1 MKVFGKQLFVFVASF
16 FGLTVIAADFDGS
29 EPLLC
34 SFGQV
39 LECDAGLSCRT
50 VTNESVDAPDF
61 VKLDFR
67 RNQLVSLTAGKDSSA
82 DDMSVVNT
90 TTYLVVQGVQGVDEG
105 VSTLGW
111 SLSIDQTDGQMVAAG
126 AGENAGFVIFGAC
139 TPI

>member
-1 MKVFGKQLFVFVASF
+1 MNLFGRQIFVFVASIF
-16 FGLTVIAADFDGS
+16 SVTAIAADFDGS
-29 EPLLC
+29 EPLMC

-39 LECDAGLSCRT
+39 LECDAGSSCRA

-67 RNQLVSLTAGKDSSA
+67 KNEVVSVTAGEESSA
-82 DDMSVVNT
+82 DDMSVVDT
-90 TTYLVVQGVQGVDEG
+90 TTYLVVQGVQGVSEG

-111 SLSIDQTDGQMVAAG
+111 SLSIDQANGKMVAAG

>member
-1 MKVFGKQLFVFVASF
+1 MKVFGKQVFVFVAGF
-16 FGLTVIAADFDGS
+16 FGMTAIAADFDGS
-29 EPLLC
+29 EPLMC

-39 LECDAGLSCRT
+39 LECDAGSSCRA

-67 RNQLVSLTAGKDSSA
+67 RNQLVSLTAGEESSA
-82 DDMSVVNT
+82 DDMSVVDT
-90 TTYLVVQGVQGVDEG
+90 TTYLVVQGVQGVGEG

-111 SLSIDQTDGQMVAAG
+111 SLSIDQANGQMVAAG

-139 TPI
+139 IPI

>member
-1 MKVFGKQLFVFVASF
+1 MNLIGRQVFVFAASIF
-16 FGLTVIAADFDGS
+16 SVTAFATDFDGS
-29 EPLLC
+29 EPLMC

-39 LECDAGLSCRT
+39 LECDAGSSCRA

-67 RNQLVSLTAGKDSSA
+67 RNQLVSVTAGEESSA
-82 DDMSVVNT
+82 DDMSVVDT
-90 TTYLVVQGVQGVDEG
+90 TTFLVVQGVQGVDES

-111 SLSIDQTDGQMVAAG
+111 SLSIDQASGQIVAAG

>member
-1 MKVFGKQLFVFVASF
+1 MKVFGIKVFVLVAGF
-16 FGLTVIAADFDGS
+16 FGVTAVAADFDGS
-29 EPLLC
+29 EPLMC

-39 LECDAGLSCRT
+39 IECDAGSSCRA

-67 RNQLVSLTAGKDSSA
+67 RNQLVSVTAGEESSA
-82 DDMSVVNT
+82 DDMSVVDT
-90 TTYLVVQGVQGVDEG
+90 TTFLVVQGVQGVDES

-111 SLSIDQTDGQMVAAG
+111 SLSIDQASGQIVAAG